1 MTTSLVNPSHAQL
14 VLAQAAD
21 KVTANDHASLLDWT
35 ARLSNV
41 AYILAAVLFI
51 MALAGLSKPETA
63 RRGNALGM
71 TGMGIAIVVAIF
83 QALVHSTTDSEALNP
98 LVTLILIALAMG
110 LGAAF
115 GIKRA
120 HSVEMT
126 GLPQLIALL
135 NGLVGLG
142 AIFIGYNSFVTASAE
157 HMTTGEYRFHLG
169 EVFIGVFIG
178 AVTFTGSVLAGMKL
192 SGKVKGAPL
201 LLPARNQLNVLVLL
215 LSLVL
220 LIGFIAFGDGSFAWI
235 ALGIMTA
242 LALFL
247 GWHLVAAIGGGDMP
261 VVVSIMNS
269 YSGWAAAFTGLMLGN
284 QLLIITGALVGSS
297 GAFLSYVMCQAMNRS
312 FLNVLLGGFGTDGGA
327 VAEGVDGTHT
337 EITPDEAIAA
347 LKDARNIMITPGY
360 GMAVSQA
367 QYTVAE
373 LTRKLRDQ
381 GKNVTFGI
389 HPVAGRLPGH
399 MNVLL
404 AEAKVPYDIVMD
416 MDEIN
421 DDFGDVDVVLVIG
434 ANDTV
439 NPSAEMPGSP
449 IAGMPVLK
457 VWEADHVIVFK
468 RSMGAGYSG
477 AQNPLFFN
485 ENTDMLLG
493 DAKASIEQLAAG
505 INN

>member
-1 MTTSLVNPSHAQL
+1 MTATLILS
-14 VLAQAAD
+14 QAA
-21 KVTANDHASLLDWT
+21 TGENATLLDWL
-35 ARLSNV
+35 ARISNL
-41 AYILAAVLFI
+41 AYIVAAVLFL

-63 RRGNALGM
+63 KRGNTLGM
-71 TGMGIAIVVAIF
+71 SGMAVAIAVAIF
-83 QALVHSTTDSEALNP
+83 QAVVHSTTDSDALDP
-98 LVTLILIALAMG
+98 VITVVLIALAMS
-110 LGAAF
+110 LGAAY

-126 GLPQLIALL
+126 GLPQLIALF
-135 NGLVGLG
+135 NGMVGLG
-142 AIFIGYNSFVTASAE
+142 AVFIGYNSFVFESADS
-157 HMTTGEYRFHLG
+157 MGAAAYNFHLG
-169 EVFIGVFIG
+169 EVFLGIFIG
-178 AVTFTGSVLAGMKL
+178 AVTFTGSILAGLKL

-201 LLPARNQLNVLVLL
+201 LLPARNLLNVAILVI
-215 LSLVL
+215 SLVL
-220 LIGFIAFGDGSFAWI
+220 MVVFILAGEGTTAWI
-235 ALGIMTA
+235 AVGIMTA
-242 LALFL
+242 LALFM

-269 YSGWAAAFTGLMLGN
+269 YSGWAAAFTGLMLQN
-284 QLLIITGALVGSS
+284 PLLIITGALVGSS

-337 EITPDEAIAA
+337 EIDTDEAVAM
-347 LKDARNIMITPGY
+347 LKDAKNIMITPGY

-381 GKNVTFGI
+381 GKTVQFGI

-416 MDEIN
+416 MEEIN
-421 DDFGDVDVVLVIG
+421 DDFDEVDVVLVIG

-457 VWEADHVIVFK
+457 VWEAERVIVLK

-493 DAKASIEQLAAG
+493 DAKASIEKLAAG
-505 INN
+505 ISN